1 MSIFKSKGFD
11 TLIGKDTVIKGLMVL
26 NGSTVIDGHF
36 DGESI
41 HSDRNADAK
50 QKDTLHVNGTVTV
63 EKVIISH
70 DLTVCGSVTAKE
82 VRVEG
87 TLAVKGTAKL
97 TADVVYYRTLV
108 IEPGA
113 VILAQLKHLDHV
125 SEGEQV

>member
-1 MSIFKSKGFD
+1 MSIFKAKGFD

-41 HSDRNADAK
+41 HSDQNADSK
-50 QKDTLHVNGTVTV
+50 QKDTLHVNGTVSV
-63 EKVIISH
+63 ETVIISH
-70 DLTVCGSVTAKE
+70 DLTVCGTVTAHE

-87 TLAVKGTAKL
+87 TLAVKATAKIV
-97 TADVVYYRTLV
+97 ANVIYYRTLV

-113 VILAQLKHLDHV
+113 VILAQMRHLDHV
-125 SEGEQV
+125 SEGEQT